1 MLSHKELDTKK
12 KINFSFEM
20 LRIKTKEFRE
30 KVWFNNLLYFL
41 LIALFILLVGINC
54 QYLSIPIRFC
64 SLMGSE
70 LMRLIKKRN
79 NYYSEIK
86 ADELRRRSSSRK
98 PSKKGFNRLPQN
110 EEESELVTRQS
121 DDDQDG
127 SDVLEDFSLS
137 NRTNNVI

>member
-1 MLSHKELDTKK
+1 
-12 KINFSFEM
+12 
-20 LRIKTKEFRE
+20 
-30 KVWFNNLLYFL
+30 
-41 LIALFILLVGINC
+41 
-54 QYLSIPIRFC
+54 
-64 SLMGSE
+64 MGSE

-137 NRTNNVI
+137 NRTNNK